1 MGVRGDDSSNPGK
14 NSTGVITVE
23 MRNEHGGNR
32 MDWIFDS
39 TKCRRAGQGCS
50 PASGRGS

>member
-1 MGVRGDDSSNPGK
+1 MRGDDSSNPGK
-14 NSTGVITVE
+14 SSTGVITVE
-23 MRNEHGGNR
+23 MRKEPGGNR

-39 TKCRRAGQGCS
+39 TEWRRAGQGCP